1 MLNVLGARHFYVQGT
16 TRTPHGPAPPSWPG
30 ANRAGQLPR
39 THPSTAQRQTGRAL
53 PPNAKRVG
61 RWRREMSP
69 TDRRLFQRI
78 GGDLLAELGYEVP
91 DLGPMPARERLRYA
105 ALGSKYAMLQAGRR
119 VLQALGL
126 MPPI

>member
-1 MLNVLGARHFYVQGT
+1 MAQPHLLGQERIEPGSFHARI
-16 TRTPHGPAPPSWPG
+16 
-30 ANRAGQLPR
+30 
-39 THPSTAQRQTGRAL
+39 RQ

-91 DLGPMPARERLRYA
+91 DLGPMPAREGLRYA

-119 VLQALGL
+119 FLQAVSLFQ
-126 MPPI
+126 PN